1 MKQPTPEQEVKA
13 VLTKL
18 FNCRN
23 LSEVARRTGYPQST
37 LSAWRRKPES
47 IKAVDLIRLRR
58 ELE

>member
-1 MKQPTPEQEVKA
+1 MQTPEQEIRQTIK
-13 VLTKL
+13 KL
-18 FNCRN
+18 FACRN

>member
-1 MKQPTPEQEVKA
+1 MTPEQEIRQTIK
-13 VLTKL
+13 KL
-18 FNCRN
+18 FDCRN
-23 LSEVARRTGYPQST
+23 LSEVARKTGYPAST